1 MYIVL
6 CVINKRRLKPFHICI
21 VKSSV
26 VSILTYLI
34 TWNRHMTMQNITTPP
49 TDTTYYILTYL
60 LTYLYYMS

>member
-6 CVINKRRLKPFHICI
+6 CVINKRRLKSFHICI

-49 TDTTYYILTYL
+49 NGHNLLHTYL